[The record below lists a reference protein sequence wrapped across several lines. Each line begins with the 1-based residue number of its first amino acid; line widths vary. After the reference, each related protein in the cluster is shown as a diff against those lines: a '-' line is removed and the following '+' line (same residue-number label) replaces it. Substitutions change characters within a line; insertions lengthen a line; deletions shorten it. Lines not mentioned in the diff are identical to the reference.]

1 MIQRLLRFCG
11 ILSVFLLVATGF
23 SGCSKR
29 MKGYSATLRKS
40 SDVEQGSGVN
50 PAVVYDDEEF
60 FDLIAKIESGEFEPE
75 PVRQQEI
82 PDVPQPIIE
91 VPEGKTIEIK
101 EKLFLTQINDI
112 YFNFENYKEKT
123 IIVEGMFTFLE
134 SYDGDL
140 KFPAVYRRGPGCC
153 GNDGWGGFMLDFKG
167 KYPKEDDWIRVVGKP
182 FIREENGYEDL
193 YLKVSSLEIKTER
206 GAEFVQN

>member
-40 SDVEQGSGVN
+40 SDAEQGSGVN

-112 YFNFENYKEKT
+112 YFNFENYKEKKVT
-123 IIVEGMFTFLE
+123 NLE
-134 SYDGDL
+134 RMA
-140 KFPAVYRRGPGCC
+140 KRIA
-153 GNDGWGGFMLDFKG
+153 
-167 KYPKEDDWIRVVGKP
+167 
-182 FIREENGYEDL
+182 REV
-193 YLKVSSLEIKTER
+193 KVSKVETKLEPMNSYERRVIHNALSKNKYVYTESVGEEPNRCVVIKLKE
-206 GAEFVQN
+206 EVENK